1 MTQNSAPI
9 SHPTRS
15 LFLVALGHLMV
26 ETSSQFMPVL
36 YPVLMGALSLNYTQ
50 VGIISLVHG
59 LGTTLVQPFFGYLS
73 DRWDRRIMVVL
84 SVAWLGVLMGLVG
97 LTRSYWMLLVVDGLA
112 VMGSAAFH
120 PSAMNIVSSCGKK
133 RRGTATSVF
142 SVGGA
147 LGSALSP
154 LLITWGIVRMDLQST
169 LLVIPPALLTAAVIF
184 WLMGRQQETAE
195 RVEKQTKTPIA
206 RQTVVSLVLIVLAV
220 MFLSWFQW
228 SFRTYLPTWLQ
239 ERGQTL
245 AAAGRTMFVF
255 TIAISIGTL
264 LGGALSDRV
273 GRWPLLAAC
282 LLLIGPTL
290 WLFLSL
296 SGIVQW
302 ALVVLMGILIGAT
315 FPISIVMAQD
325 AWPAGVGTAS
335 GLVMGLGWVPGGL
348 GSSLTGYLA
357 DRYSLTAAL
366 YTLVLPAALS
376 VVSILAYAVVQR
388 TAFRGQKSPLV
399 DASSAA
405 GD

>member
-1 MTQNSAPI
+1 MI

-15 LFLVALGHLMV
+15 LFLIALGHLV
-26 ETSSQFMPVL
+26 IELSSQFMPVL
-36 YPVLMGALSLNYTQ
+36 YPVLMDALSLSYTQ

-59 LGTTLVQPFFGYLS
+59 LGTTLIQPLFGYLS
-73 DRWDRRIMVVL
+73 DRWDRRWMVVL
-84 SVAWLGVLMGLVG
+84 SVIWLGVLMGLVG
-97 LTRSYWMLLVVDGLA
+97 LTRSYWLLIAVDGLA
-112 VMGSAAFH
+112 VLGSAAFH
-120 PSAMNIVSSCGKK
+120 PSAINVVSSCGK
-133 RRGTATSVF
+133 RQRGTATSVF

-154 LLITWGIVRMDLQST
+154 LLITWGVARMGLNST
-169 LLVIPPALLTAAVIF
+169 LLVILPALLAAGVIYG
-184 WLMGRQQETAE
+184 LLGRQQPAAE
-195 RVEKQTKTPIA
+195 RAAEQRSAPLA
-206 RQTVVSLVLIVLAV
+206 RHTVLSLALIVLAV

-228 SFRTYLPTWLQ
+228 SVRTYLPAWLQ
-239 ERGQTL
+239 ERGMTL
-245 AAAGRTMFVF
+245 AAAGRTMFLF
-255 TIAISIGTL
+255 TLSISVGSL

-282 LLLIGPTL
+282 LVLIGPTL

-296 SGIVQW
+296 SGALQW

-357 DRYSLTAAL
+357 DRYDLTVAL
-366 YTLVLPAALS
+366 RTLLLPALLS
-376 VVSILAYAVVQR
+376 VVSITAYALVQR
-388 TAFRGQKSPLV
+388 AAQGTQALPLPEP
-399 DASSAA
+399 DAA
-405 GD
+405 GGD